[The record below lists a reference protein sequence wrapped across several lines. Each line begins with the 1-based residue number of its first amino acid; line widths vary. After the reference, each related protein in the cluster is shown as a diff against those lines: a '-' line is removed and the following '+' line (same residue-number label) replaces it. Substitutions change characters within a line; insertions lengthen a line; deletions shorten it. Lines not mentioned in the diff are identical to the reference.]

1 MAEMDVIEEQIEIPR
16 KSEEVCGT
24 FPFSWLT
31 DLMEE
36 FERTRK
42 MSADLKMK
50 KLFSKKFT
58 SAFVGKPEESIY
70 PLLRLLLPLFD
81 LDRGRYNLKEKK
93 IAHTYIQALNLAPTS
108 KPAQAL
114 LNFKDI
120 KKVEDATGDGSISG
134 NLGAVLC
141 AVLKDRVTDKP
152 SNEDLKSVNELLDR
166 LARAENESV
175 KVQVI
180 QSILKRF
187 NRFEQKWLMRIV
199 LGGDLKIGLSKDV
212 ILKKLGKGLADR
224 FDSCMNLRTV
234 VDEFDPSVG
243 AVVTSSS
250 IGVKPMSNFAPMLAD
265 GVFKAAGHTG
275 QGLVAAVEKYMDREG
290 FFMDEKMDGE
300 RLQVHVDHGEIRM
313 WSRKGKEYT
322 NLYGSIADVV
332 RRSLKDGVTT
342 CIFDGEVL
350 SWDNRKADGEGEI
363 EPFGKL
369 SLLFL
374 SPIIVHTTNAIPL
387 LLCHH
392 SLLIPV

>member
-1 MAEMDVIEEQIEIPR
+1 MAEMDIEAKEIPK
-16 KSEEVCGT
+16 KSEVVCGS
-24 FPFSWLT
+24 FLFSWLT
-31 DLMEE
+31 ELLEE

-42 MSADLKMK
+42 MTADQKMK
-50 KLFSKKFT
+50 KIFSKKFT

-70 PLLRLLLPLFD
+70 PLIRLLLPLFD

-93 IAHTYIQALNLAPTS
+93 IASTYIDAMAIMRTS
-108 KPAQAL
+108 KPALAL

-141 AVLKDRVTDKP
+141 AVLKDRAQP
-152 SNEDLKSVNELLDR
+152 QASHEDLKSVNDLLDR

-175 KVQVI
+175 KTEVI
-180 QSILKRF
+180 RSIFNRF
-187 NRFEQKWLMRIV
+187 SRFEQKWLMRIV
-199 LGGDLKIGLSKDV
+199 LGGELKIGLTKDV
-212 ILKKLGKGLADR
+212 LLKKLGKGMVER

-234 VDEFDPSVG
+234 VDEFDPSIG

-275 QGLVAAVEKYMDREG
+275 QGLVAAVEKYMDKEG

-300 RLQVHVDHGEIRM
+300 RLQVHVENGEIRM

-332 RRSLKDGVTT
+332 RRSLKDGITT
-342 CIFDGEVL
+342 CILDGEVL

-363 EPFGKL
+363 EPFGTYIL
-369 SLLFL
+369 
-374 SPIIVHTTNAIPL
+374 
-387 LLCHH
+387 
-392 SLLIPV
+392 